1 MEMSRREVRAD
12 AKRVGSPEHASTP
25 AALTRR
31 IRRHYD
37 LLAPFYAALWG
48 RHVHHGYWES
58 AADPA
63 TPSAAQERLID
74 ELYALAGRPR
84 RPRVLDVGC
93 GHAGSLLWLA
103 RHAGAHG
110 VGLTI
115 SPVQRLAGRAAICLA
130 GQGERLGVR
139 LADAQQPW
147 PVDSRSFD
155 LVWCV
160 ECSEHLADRGRLARE
175 AARVL
180 RPGGVLCIAAWLR
193 GTLDSA
199 EARHLRE
206 RVERGMLIH
215 PLEPAA
221 SYRRHAAAAGFAAV
235 EVRPI
240 TPHVE
245 RTWAVAAGRA
255 QHPTLMALAWLMGA
269 DTRAFVGSF
278 AAMRQAY
285 RVGAMEYGLL
295 VARLR
300 AT

>member
-1 MEMSRREVRAD
+1 MPAD
-12 AKRVGSPEHASTP
+12 SPASASTP
-25 AALTRR
+25 AALARR

-48 RHVHHGYWES
+48 RHLHHGYWES

-63 TPSAAQERLID
+63 TPAAAQERLID

-84 RPRVLDVGC
+84 RPRVLDIGC
-93 GHAGSLLWLA
+93 GHAGPLLWLA
-103 RHAGAHG
+103 RHAGARG

-115 SPVQRLAGRAAICLA
+115 SPAQRLVGQAAIRLA
-130 GQGERLGVR
+130 GQGRRLDVR
-139 LADAQQPW
+139 LADVQQPW

-180 RPGGVLCIAAWLR
+180 RPGGILCIAAWLR
-193 GTLDSA
+193 GRLDSA
-199 EARHLRE
+199 EARQLRA

-221 SYRRHAAAAGFAAV
+221 AYRRHAAAAGFAAV

-240 TPHVE
+240 TRHVE
-245 RTWAVAAGRA
+245 RTWAIAVGRA
-255 QHPTLMALAWLMGA
+255 QGSGLGALAGMMGA
-269 DTRAFVGSF
+269 DMRAFVGSF
-278 AAMRQAY
+278 AAIRQAY
-285 RVGAMEYGLL
+285 RVGAMEYGLF

-300 AT
+300 SC